1 MFDPPPTQLR
11 PASDDSWL
19 AWFMAEVNAPGR
31 AEIWTVFGLGAVLGC
46 LVRWVYWQ
54 ADFCWDDRY
63 AFLFIG
69 LVETDRMPLWQF
81 VAEPWNA
88 HWMPLWK
95 LIYYLLWRVFGLHYE
110 VYHFIG
116 DMWHA
121 AGVPALYGLTLFY
134 FHRRLPALIAALLW
148 SVACMGQWDDTLL
161 LVYSQCNAGAMALFL
176 WAMYAQTK
184 VFSVPGWRWPV
195 TVAIVLNL
203 GFAMWGVS
211 WLWSPVLVLQ
221 HWLLR
226 RQTPAEARPR
236 KLATALC
243 LVPVFIWG
251 VLSIGVFLLTREAGG
266 NDPLVPLQVLARV
279 AGQFV
284 TTLGNMV
291 GPPLIEA
298 TTAHLWWE
306 VPLAVVVLAL
316 AFAHRDARVVLSL
329 LLLMTF
335 IHLLL
340 ANLWR
345 TGYEY
350 ERSLIQAR
358 YLYPANLFWCAALG
372 AALAL
377 WKGAFVRHKAA
388 VVGTCAALLVV
399 AVVHQTFVARAAY
412 DANSL
417 GWKWTTA
424 VFRENRALLNALGTS
439 AKARNEKLIV
449 ADIPLWIPRV
459 HDMYF
464 PLSAFHAICADE
476 EAADLTIVP
485 AAWLTPQQV
494 RTSTEQMSQQQGRL
508 VQSWAN
514 LTVLVYDDVHMLKWL
529 NRFLRDE
536 GLPPEV
542 PDLWRTYDQIHVH
555 FSELAQFG
563 TDEPRIH
570 LNFIPFD
577 KWTPEQR
584 DMLLAKLKADNSP
597 EARYWFVTL
606 SQIQPLTVPRA
617 PE

>member
-1 MFDPPPTQLR
+1 MLDPPRSNIR

-19 AWFMAEVNAPGR
+19 AWCMADVETPGR
-31 AEIWTVFGLGAVLGC
+31 AETWTVFGVGAVLGC

-69 LVETDRMPLWQF
+69 LVQTDRMPLWQF

-95 LIYYLLWRVFGLHYE
+95 FIYYLLWQVFGLHYE

-121 AGVPALYGLTLFY
+121 ASVPALYGLTLFY
-134 FHRRLPALIAALLW
+134 FHRRLPALIAAILW

-176 WAMYAQTK
+176 WALYAQTK
-184 VFSVPGWRWPV
+184 VFRVPGWRWPV

-211 WLWSPVLVLQ
+211 WLWSPVFVLQ
-221 HWLLR
+221 HFLLR
-226 RQTPAEARPR
+226 LQTPADARPR
-236 KLATALC
+236 KWATALC
-243 LVPVFIWG
+243 LVPVAVWG
-251 VLSIGVFLLTREAGG
+251 VLSICVFLLTRETGG
-266 NDPLVPLQVLARV
+266 NDPLVPLEVLARV
-279 AGQFV
+279 GGQFV

-298 TTAHLWWE
+298 TTFHLWWE
-306 VPLAVVVLAL
+306 VPLAAIVLAM
-316 AFAHRDARVVLSL
+316 AFAHREARVVLSL
-329 LLLMTF
+329 LLLMTL

-377 WKGAFVRHKAA
+377 WKGEFVRRRALAVAA
-388 VVGTCAALLVV
+388 VAALMLL

-424 VFRENRALLNALGTS
+424 VFRENRALLKALGNS
-439 AKARNEKLIV
+439 AKERHEKMLV

-464 PLSAFHAICADE
+464 PMSAFHAICADE
-476 EAADLTIVP
+476 EAANLTIVP

-494 RTSTEQMSQQQGRL
+494 RATAERMSQERGGL

-514 LTVLVYDDVHMLKWL
+514 LTVLVYDDVQMLKWL
-529 NRFLRDE
+529 DRFIADA
-536 GLPPEV
+536 GLPSQM

-555 FSELAQFG
+555 FSELVQFG
-563 TDEPRIH
+563 SDEPLAH
-570 LNFIPFD
+570 LEFIPFES
-577 KWTPEQR
+577 WTEEQR
-584 DMLLAKLKADNSP
+584 RVLLAKLRESTAP
-597 EARYWFVTL
+597 EAKYWFVTL
-606 SQIQPLTVPRA
+606 NKIETQTAPRA
-617 PE
+617 LP